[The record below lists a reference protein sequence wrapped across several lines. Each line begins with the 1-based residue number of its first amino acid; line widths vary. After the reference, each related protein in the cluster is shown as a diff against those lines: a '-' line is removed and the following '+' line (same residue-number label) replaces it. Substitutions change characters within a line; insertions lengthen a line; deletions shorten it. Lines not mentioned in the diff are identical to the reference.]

1 MPQWNPSHV
10 GIFCAL
16 FDREWPHVRA
26 TDLVALGRP
35 FGELPHDHGPFYSFV
50 LPFKRATFNM
60 ILDRCKLSQRILDL
74 KEHRAVASHSADY
87 VVQDD
92 ESGSVDI
99 QSLLHVLL
107 SSFVVSLR

>member
-1 MPQWNPSHV
+1 
-10 GIFCAL
+10 
-16 FDREWPHVRA
+16 
-26 TDLVALGRP
+26 
-35 FGELPHDHGPFYSFV
+35 
-50 LPFKRATFNM
+50 M

-92 ESGSVDI
+92 ESGSVVI

-107 SSFVVSLR
+107 SSFVVSLL